1 MSYPRYAQTFADPF
15 DFEKTALTALKKE
28 VLPVLMQM
36 LMNREK
42 LLARR

>member
-1 MSYPRYAQTFADPF
+1 MNG
-15 DFEKTALTALKKE
+15 EKAALTALKKE
-28 VLPVLMQM
+28 VLPVLLLM